1 MLERLRLFRKT
12 IGYEQK
18 EIASVLGIKEN
29 TYCQIE
35 NGRREL
41 TSRHIDSLVNKLH
54 LNKDW
59 LLTGE
64 GDMFITTSD
73 EEDLLR
79 RFRELTPESKE
90 YCLKHI
96 RFLKYLE
103 QGDPDRQSSDG
114 A

>member
-41 TSRHIDSLVNKLH
+41 TNRHIDSLVSKLH

-73 EEDLLR
+73 EEDLLAL
-79 RFRELTPESKE
+79 FRELTPESQE
-90 YCLKHI
+90 YLMKQARI
-96 RFLKYLE
+96 LQYME
-103 QGDPDRQSSDG
+103 QHKDK
-114 A
+114 